1 VIIIV
6 VYASRRV
13 HSVIRSEGRAEV
25 QTLNH
30 KEGAEPEDCRADRMR
45 RVSHSIHERREE
57 DVLAWGSCDSAATS
71 INHNVIHSSK
81 PLASRGEVHEAPCVD
96 DLYLQR

>member
-1 VIIIV
+1 MGHIAFRCGMYVFISID
-6 VYASRRV
+6 RRV

-45 RVSHSIHERREE
+45 RVSHTIHERR
-57 DVLAWGSCDSAATS
+57 DKTCHPLRGRFCSAC
-71 INHNVIHSSK
+71 HKPQRHS
-81 PLASRGEVHEAPCVD
+81 LE
-96 DLYLQR
+96 

>member
-1 VIIIV
+1 MFVLCIK
-6 VYASRRV
+6 RRV

-57 DVLAWGSCDSAATS
+57 DVLACAWA
-71 INHNVIHSSK
+71 I
-81 PLASRGEVHEAPCVD
+81 
-96 DLYLQR
+96 LQRLP